1 MTDNKYHKGKI
12 YTIRSFQTE
21 QYYIGS
27 TCDALHKRLYNHRQ
41 FYKQYLKDNRNFVS
55 SFDIMKYEDH
65 YIELL
70 EDYKCESKNELLKRE
85 GELIRKYKDEIVNCK
100 IEGRTRKE
108 RYEENKE
115 KIKEDSKKYYED
127 NKDKIK
133 ELRKEYYED
142 NKDKHKDYNIKYYE
156 ENKDKINEQKKK
168 YYVDN
173 KDKYKDKHKEYYVD
187 NKDNIKERR
196 TKLYDCECGKT
207 QLQLGDKSKHNKTKF
222 HLNHI

>member
-27 TCDALHKRLYNHRQ
+27 TCDALHKRLYNHRRD
-41 FYKQYLKDNRNFVS
+41 YKQYLNDNHSFVT
-55 SFDIMKYEDH
+55 SFDIIKYEDS

-70 EDYKCESKNELLKRE
+70 EDYKCENRNELTKRE
-85 GELIRKYKDEIVNCK
+85 GELIRKYKDDIVNCR
-100 IEGRTRKE
+100 IEGRTIKE
-108 RYEENKE
+108 RYEDNKDIYKEYNKE
-115 KIKEDSKKYYED
+115 YYVD

-133 ELRKEYYED
+133 EINKKYNEENKDKIKEYRKKYNEDKKDKIKEKKKEYYED
-142 NKDKHKDYNIKYYE
+142 NKDKF
-156 ENKDKINEQKKK
+156 KDKS
-168 YYVDN
+168 
-173 KDKYKDKHKEYYVD
+173 KEHYEL

-207 QLQLGDKSKHNKTKF
+207 QLQWGHKSDHNKSKF
-222 HLNHI
+222 HLDNI